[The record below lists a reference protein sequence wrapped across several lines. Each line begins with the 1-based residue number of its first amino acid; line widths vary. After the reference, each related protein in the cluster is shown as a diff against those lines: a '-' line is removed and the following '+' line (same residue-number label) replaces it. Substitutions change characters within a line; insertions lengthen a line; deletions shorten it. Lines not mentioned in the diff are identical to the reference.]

1 MLEPQFG
8 LITNLYNNIAIGFKI
23 KYVEE
28 DDIYQ
33 CQCCLLKFNKDAI
46 CQENVVKITGSQLYE
61 LLYPT
66 FKPLDGWETLVL
78 SEEHK
83 TLIAQYWEHIPHDNN
98 DTNRFWYPYY
108 KDFKYL
114 WEDEHYEEIRES
126 MSDDSADSYDW
137 GYYND
142 GLDMDQ

>member
-1 MLEPQFG
+1 MLFIEIQQRCY
-8 LITNLYNNIAIGFKI
+8 LSRK
-23 KYVEE
+23 
-28 DDIYQ
+28 
-33 CQCCLLKFNKDAI
+33 CS
-46 CQENVVKITGSQLYE
+46 KITGSQLYE